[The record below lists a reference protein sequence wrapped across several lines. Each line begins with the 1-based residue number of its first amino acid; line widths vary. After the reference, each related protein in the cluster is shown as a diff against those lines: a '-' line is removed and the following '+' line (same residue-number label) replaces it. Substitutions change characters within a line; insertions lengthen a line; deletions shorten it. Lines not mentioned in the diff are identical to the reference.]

1 MKSEFL
7 SQVLDRKRR
16 VCIHPSIPGRA
27 RASYSFKES
36 FRLCEFGQQTVNWS
50 VLVQSPSDFG
60 TSVRISKIE
69 IIGRNRMKRKSR
81 ATNNPMVPMK
91 VDQSQNVG

>member
-1 MKSEFL
+1 MKSKFL
-7 SQVLDRKRR
+7 GKMLDGKRCVR
-16 VCIHPSIPGRA
+16 IHPSIAGHA
-27 RASYSFKES
+27 RPSDSFKES
-36 FRLCEFGQQTVNWS
+36 FRLCEFGQQTINWS

-69 IIGRNRMKRKSR
+69 IMGRNRMNRKSR
-81 ATNNPMVPMK
+81 ARNNPIVPMK